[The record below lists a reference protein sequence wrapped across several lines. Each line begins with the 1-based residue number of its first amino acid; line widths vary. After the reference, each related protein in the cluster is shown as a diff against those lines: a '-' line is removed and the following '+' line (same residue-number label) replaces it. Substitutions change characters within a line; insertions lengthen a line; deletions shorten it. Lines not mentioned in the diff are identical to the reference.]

1 MVLHLSAFDAVNL
14 LLRDV
19 TLNSVWGLNNKWI
32 LQQQWS
38 NTVKRSH
45 LEWSFNWPGV
55 INSCHPGVPAPHD
68 MSFVSTK
75 EASKITRDELDL
87 GDEKCRRKATDSLKL
102 FFLSCCFKVDLT
114 AMGLWWVSALSF
126 HPGYFSTGPI
136 GPTEPRGC
144 RMSSRSSSRVLE
156 CRRSNEIC
164 RTIDYQ
170 TITDI
175 TVTRHLDGH
184 IAKMSTCH
192 PQTYQMNDHREHV
205 APHCW
210 QAVRM

>member
-1 MVLHLSAFDAVNL
+1 MAFEGWITSGYCSNNGQIWSKG
-14 LLRDV
+14 V
-19 TLNSVWGLNNKWI
+19 T
-32 LQQQWS
+32 
-38 NTVKRSH
+38 
-45 LEWSFNWPGV
+45 LEWSFNWSGV

-75 EASKITRDELDL
+75 EASKITREELDL

-102 FFLSCCFKVDLT
+102 SSCLIASRSWFWL
-114 AMGLWWVSALSF
+114 VSALSF

-156 CRRSNEIC
+156 CRLLEWDLQKNRLSNYHWYHC
-164 RTIDYQ
+164 HSLCLFFLASW
-170 TITDI
+170 
-175 TVTRHLDGH
+175 HLDGH

-192 PQTYQMNDHREHV
+192 PKTYQMNDHREHV